1 MFGNFIKGKGCDV
14 ILTVDIYCEGT
25 TLWMGIAAL
34 KAYNMI
40 IHSNSLYPHEFNLPF
55 QWSNTNSPFD
65 VPSMTCGKCQMFW
78 PSILNSISHS
88 RNDAGH
94 HFISV
99 QEMTEPYWSH
109 YHLISIWSTAA
120 HPNPKKDFREMVIL
134 TYLQGSASQQLFS
147 HRSCF
152 PAVFWL
158 TLPIVWQISFKSH
171 WVARPRS
178 LNTLF

>member
-1 MFGNFIKGKGCDV
+1 MWF
-14 ILTVDIYCEGT
+14 LTVDIYCEGA

-40 IHSNSLYPHEFNLPF
+40 IRSNSLYPHEFNLPF

-65 VPSMTCGKCQMFW
+65 VPSMTCGKCQMFL
-78 PSILNSISHS
+78 PSNFEFE
-88 RNDAGH
+88 
-94 HFISV
+94 FIDMR
-99 QEMTEPYWSH
+99 EMTEPYWSH

-147 HRSCF
+147 RRSCF
-152 PAVFWL
+152 PAVFGS
-158 TLPIVWQISFKSH
+158 PYRYFDISHLIHVKIQGWEAWIHYF
-171 WVARPRS
+171 R
-178 LNTLF
+178 